1 MADGGASTII
11 MLVTALLI
19 SSAASAVLVQEW
31 SSASR
36 AIELQQKGLQLS
48 AEIGIDFAGDPAM
61 VALSGT
67 DQITFYIQNTG
78 IHTMDD
84 TTLGVMVD
92 GISLN
97 SAFISTTYVPVG
109 SGAWDP
115 SVLLEVTLE
124 NTDWNFATNDEITI
138 FATAR
143 SVDIS
148 SLSASASMNEEVKL
162 HV

>member
-97 SAFISTTYVPVG
+97 SALISTTYVPVG

-115 SVLLEVTLE
+115 SVLLEVRLK
-124 NTDWNFATNDEITI
+124 NTNWNFATNDEITI
-138 FATAR
+138 FAEMCL
-143 SVDIS
+143 IF
-148 SLSASASMNEEVKL
+148 L
-162 HV
+162 